1 MGEII
6 LKTNNLTVDFKVK
19 KNIFGKP
26 DRLSAVQ
33 NANIEIRK
41 GEIYGLVGESGCGKT
56 TLANAILGFVPIT
69 SGSFEFFG
77 HTIDSKT
84 KPSEWKEVRKHMQT
98 VFQDPY
104 SSLNTRFTVW
114 QLISEPLYIAGE
126 RDERVLRE
134 RAAAF
139 VEKVGLSL
147 QDLDRYVFE
156 FSGGQRQRIAI
167 ARALIT
173 GSEFIIC
180 DEPTSALDVSVHSQ
194 ICNLLLDL
202 REEMGLTYLFI
213 SHNLSL
219 IKHIT
224 EHMSVMYL
232 GEIMESGATEDIFQ
246 NPACPYT
253 EALMSAILDIRP
265 KSGKERIILSGEAR
279 SPINPPDI
287 CRFAGRC
294 PKACQICKEQ
304 PLPSPAFV
312 GEDHMARCHRIG
324 NEDKKYGKQ

>member
-19 KNIFGKP
+19 RSVFGKA
-26 DRLSAVQ
+26 DRLSAVHG
-33 NANIEIRK
+33 ANIEIRR

-56 TLANAILGFVPIT
+56 TLANALLGFVPIT
-69 SGSFEFFG
+69 SGSFEFAG
-77 HTIDSKT
+77 KTVDAHTSAA
-84 KPSEWKEVRKHMQT
+84 EWREVRRHMQT

-114 QLISEPLYIAGE
+114 QRISEPLYIAGE
-126 RDERVLRE
+126 RDEKILRD
-134 RAAAF
+134 RAA
-139 VEKVGLSL
+139 EMLTRVGLGL
-147 QDLDRYVFE
+147 DDLDRYVFE

-167 ARALIT
+167 ARALVT
-173 GSEFIIC
+173 GAEFIIC

-202 REEMGLTYLFI
+202 REELGLTYLFI

-224 EHMSVMYL
+224 DHMSVMYL
-232 GEIMESGATEDIFQ
+232 GDIMESGSTEEIFAE
-246 NPACPYT
+246 PCCPYT
-253 EALMSAILDIRP
+253 RALMSAILEVKPRGDR
-265 KSGKERIILSGEAR
+265 ERIILTGEAR
-279 SPINPPDI
+279 SPLNPPPM

-294 PKACQICKEQ
+294 PNASEACRTE
-304 PLPSPAFV
+304 PLCDLYPISA
-312 GEDHMARCHRIG
+312 EHLTRC
-324 NEDKKYGKQ
+324 NP

>member
-6 LKTNNLTVDFKVK
+6 LKTNDLTVDFKIK
-19 KNIFGKP
+19 KNLFGKP
-26 DRLSAVQ
+26 SRLSAVQ
-33 NANIEIRK
+33 NVDLEIRK

-69 SGSFEFFG
+69 SGSFEAFG
-77 HTIDSKT
+77 HTVTAST
-84 KPSEWKEVRKHMQT
+84 KPAEWREVRRHMQT

-114 QLISEPLYIAGE
+114 QIISEPLYIRGE

-134 RAAAF
+134 RAAAM

-147 QDLDRYVFE
+147 RDLDRYVFE

-167 ARALIT
+167 ARALIADA
-173 GSEFIIC
+173 ELIIC

-202 REEMGLTYLFI
+202 REEFGLTYLFI

-224 EHMSVMYL
+224 DHMSVMYL
-232 GEIMESGATEDIFQ
+232 GEVMESGATDDIFA
-246 NPACPYT
+246 NPQTPYT
-253 EALMSAILDIRP
+253 EALMSAILEVNPSKER
-265 KSGKERIILSGEAR
+265 ERIILTGEAR
-279 SPINPPDI
+279 SPIDPPDI
-287 CRFAGRC
+287 CRFANRC
-294 PKACQICKEQ
+294 PRACEVCRNA
-304 PLPSPAFV
+304 PLPAAVSI
-312 GEDHMARCHRIG
+312 GGDHMARCHLIG
-324 NEDKKYGKQ
+324 KGE

>member
-6 LKTNNLTVDFKVK
+6 LKTNNLTVDFKIK

-134 RAAAF
+134 RAAAL

-147 QDLDRYVFE
+147 RDLDRYVFE

-167 ARALIT
+167 ARALVT

-232 GEIMESGATEDIFQ
+232 GEIMESGATEEIFQ
-246 NPACPYT
+246 KPSCPYT
-253 EALMSAILDIRP
+253 EALMSAILDVRP
-265 KSGKERIILSGEAR
+265 KAGKERIILSGEAR

-294 PKACQICKEQ
+294 PKVCDLCNTQ
-304 PLPSPAFV
+304 PLPTAISV
-312 GEDHMARCHRIG
+312 GEDHFARCHRIG
-324 NEDKKYGKQ
+324 KEEK

>member
-6 LKTNNLTVDFKVK
+6 LKTHELTVDFKVK
-19 KNIFGKP
+19 KSVFGKA

-33 NANIEIRK
+33 NVNLEIRK

-69 SGSFEFFG
+69 SGSFECFG
-77 HTIDSKT
+77 HTINAKT
-84 KPSEWKEVRKHMQT
+84 KQSEWKEVRKQMQT

-104 SSLNTRFTVW
+104 SSLNSRFTVW
-114 QLISEPLYIAGE
+114 QIISEPLYIAGE
-126 RDERVLRE
+126 RNEKVLRE
-134 RAAAF
+134 KAAKLM
-139 VEKVGLSL
+139 EKVGLSL
-147 QDLDRYVFE
+147 KDLDRYIFE

-173 GSEFIIC
+173 NAKLIIC

-202 REEMGLTYLFI
+202 REEFELTYIFI

-224 EHMSVMYL
+224 EHMAVMYL
-232 GEIMESGATEDIFQ
+232 GEIMESGATKEIFA
-246 NPACPYT
+246 NPCTPYT
-253 EALMSAILDIRP
+253 KALMSAIKEVNPSEKR
-265 KSGKERIILSGEAR
+265 ERIILLGEAS
-279 SPINPPDI
+279 SPINPPNI
-287 CRFAGRC
+287 CRFASRC
-294 PKACQICKEQ
+294 PKASDICKEK
-304 PLPSPAFV
+304 PLPPAFLV
-312 GEDHMARCHRIG
+312 GKEHIVRCHQ
-324 NEDKKYGKQ
+324 NMVTDDL

>member
-6 LKTNNLTVDFKVK
+6 LKTNDLTVDFKIK

-134 RAAAF
+134 RAAAL

-147 QDLDRYVFE
+147 RDLDRYVFE

-232 GEIMESGATEDIFQ
+232 GEIMESGATEEVFK
-246 NPACPYT
+246 NPSCPYT
-253 EALMSAILDIRP
+253 EALMSAILDVRP
-265 KSGKERIILSGEAR
+265 KAGRERIILSGEAR

-287 CRFAGRC
+287 CRFANRC
-294 PKACQICKEQ
+294 PKACDICTSQ
-304 PLPSPAFV
+304 PLPKATSV
-312 GEDHMARCHRIG
+312 GEDHFARCHRIG
-324 NEDKKYGKQ
+324 KEEK

>member
-56 TLANAILGFVPIT
+56 TLANALLGFVPIT

-77 HTIDSKT
+77 HTIDAKT

-134 RAAAF
+134 RAAAL

-147 QDLDRYVFE
+147 QDMDRYVFE

-232 GEIMESGATEDIFQ
+232 GEIMESGATQEIFE
-246 NPACPYT
+246 NPSCPYT
-253 EALMSAILDIRP
+253 EALMSAILDVKP
-265 KSGKERIILSGEAR
+265 KAGKERIILSGEAR

-287 CRFAGRC
+287 CRFASRC
-294 PKACQICKEQ
+294 PKLCDVCKNA
-304 PLPSPAFV
+304 PLPASVSV
-312 GEDHMARCHRIG
+312 GADHTARCHRIK
-324 NEDKKYGKQ
+324 EGK

>member
-6 LKTNNLTVDFKVK
+6 LKTNDLTVDFKIK
-19 KNIFGKP
+19 RNLFGKP

-69 SGSFEFFG
+69 SGSFECFG

-84 KPSEWKEVRKHMQT
+84 KANEWKDVRKHMQT

-104 SSLNTRFTVW
+104 SSLNARFTVW

-126 RDERVLRE
+126 RDERVLRD
-134 RAAAF
+134 RAAALI
-139 VEKVGLSL
+139 EKVGLSL
-147 QDLDRYVFE
+147 ADLDRYVFE

-167 ARALIT
+167 ARALV
-173 GSEFIIC
+173 SNAEFIIC

-202 REEMGLTYLFI
+202 REEYGLTYLFI

-224 EHMSVMYL
+224 DHMSVMDL
-232 GEIMESGATEDIFQ
+232 GEIMEGGATEEIFKD
-246 NPACPYT
+246 PRSPYT
-253 EALMSAILDIRP
+253 KALMSAIPEVKP
-265 KSGKERIILSGEAR
+265 KTQKERIILTGEAR
-279 SPINPPDI
+279 SPINPPPV

-294 PKACQICKEQ
+294 TSACEICRTQ
-304 PLPSPAFV
+304 PLPAPTAIGNDHFV
-312 GEDHMARCHRIG
+312 RCHLG
-324 NEDKKYGKQ
+324 GK

>member
-1 MGEII
+1 MGEIL
-6 LKTNNLTVDFKVK
+6 LKTTDLTVDFKVK
-19 KNIFGKP
+19 NRLFGRA

-33 NANIEIRK
+33 NVNIEIRK

-56 TLANAILGFVPIT
+56 TLANALLGFVPIT
-69 SGSFEFFG
+69 SGSFECFG
-77 HTIDSKT
+77 HTVDANT
-84 KPSEWKEVRKHMQT
+84 KLAQWKNVRRHMQT

-104 SSLNTRFTVW
+104 SSLNSRFTVW
-114 QLISEPLYIAGE
+114 QIISEPLYIAGE
-126 RDERVLRE
+126 RNENVLRD
-134 RAAAF
+134 RAAAL

-147 QDLDRYVFE
+147 RDLDRYIFE

-173 GSEFIIC
+173 NAEFIVC

-202 REEMGLTYLFI
+202 RDEFELTYLFI

-224 EHMSVMYL
+224 DHMAVMYL
-232 GEIMESGATEDIFQ
+232 GEVMESGATEEIFVD
-246 NPACPYT
+246 PRTPYT
-253 EALMSAILDIRP
+253 RALMSAIPEVNPTVSR
-265 KSGKERIILSGEAR
+265 ERIILTGEAR
-279 SPINPPDI
+279 SPINPPDL

-294 PKACQICKEQ
+294 PDACDKCHTM
-304 PLPSPAFV
+304 PLPGTARV
-312 GEDHMARCHRIG
+312 GADHMVRCHLN
-324 NEDKKYGKQ
+324 NEEVLS